1 MRYYES
7 LYIVNPNYEQNRLDE
22 VMKTISDKISE
33 YGFKTINHFVW
44 GKKRLAYNIQEHKYG
59 SYVLLHFETESL
71 ENLERFERFMVLQ
84 KTILRNQT
92 VLLDDK
98 PEKQSEKSESST
110 ESVDKKEAD
119 PKSPKQDSNPEKNK
133 KSEESA
139 EADETPEPEQSEES
153 AEADETP
160 EPEQPEESAET
171 EMKEEK

>member
-22 VMKTISDKISE
+22 VMKTVSDITSE

-92 VLLDDK
+92 VLLDDR

-153 AEADETP
+153 AED
-160 EPEQPEESAET
+160 

>member
-22 VMKTISDKISE
+22 VMKTVSDKISE

-119 PKSPKQDSNPEKNK
+119 PKSPKQDSNPEKNNEK
-133 KSEESA
+133 VESP
-139 EADETPEPEQSEES
+139 DKVEPENKSP
-153 AEADETP
+153 DI
-160 EPEQPEESAET
+160 
-171 EMKEEK
+171 EKISTTN

>member
-22 VMKTISDKISE
+22 VMKTVSDKTSE

-110 ESVDKKEAD
+110 QSVDKKEAD
-119 PKSPKQDSNPEKNK
+119 PKSPKQDSNPGKNK

-153 AEADETP
+153 AEA
-160 EPEQPEESAET
+160 